1 MSCSRL
7 GRWKNSEKRPSCHGR
22 EGESIPRA
30 ARSALASLVPS
41 RRRPAKGGHA
51 VGGWGGRLEG
61 SRKERGA
68 GERPVEGASG
78 EGMRRGRK
86 RSGGGVG
93 RDGWNGKMGDG
104 VEWEERGATRGG
116 K

>member
-61 SRKERGA
+61 SREGERGWREA
-68 GERPVEGASG
+68 GGRGERRGNAKRPEAFRRWGG
-78 EGMRRGRK
+78 ERRL
-86 RSGGGVG
+86 
-93 RDGWNGKMGDG
+93 
-104 VEWEERGATRGG
+104 EWENG
-116 K
+116 